1 MKWTALFEAA
11 IAETSF
17 NSHDRN
23 SLFLHS
29 GSAVILVG
37 GRRYFQGFEIIPVS
51 EFVFFFS
58 HTRPVKLKKKRKHLN
73 FMLVPELQRRQTQ
86 WGV

>member
-1 MKWTALFEAA
+1 MKRTALFEAV

-29 GSAVILVG
+29 GSADILVA

-58 HTRPVKLKKKRKHLN
+58 HTRPVKLEKKKKTLE
-73 FMLVPELQRRQTQ
+73 FYACA
-86 WGV
+86 